1 MRLPPRQIA
10 VRVER
15 AFWAPGRVNL
25 IGEHT
30 DYSGG
35 LVLPAAIDLGV
46 TLSGTAAEQI
56 VLESDLSP
64 GEFAVVESD
73 GSAIRP
79 TRGWGRYVA
88 AVAHELSLLGR
99 PAVGFAGRLR
109 STLPSGAG
117 LSSSAALEVVIASAL
132 CAVADFEVD
141 ALELAAACQRA
152 EFAAVG
158 VPCGLMDQAASI
170 LGAVGSAI
178 YLDCASRCYETVP
191 LPGDLTF
198 VVIDSCVRHQH
209 EFSGYADRRRE
220 LEEALT
226 VLDGRRP
233 SDVSLDEA
241 QCAAD
246 ARRLDELHW
255 RRLRH
260 VVSENA
266 RVRELADVLKRPDSA
281 PVEIGRIF
289 LEGHVSQRDDYEI
302 STPELDWLVER
313 AYDAGAVA
321 ARMTG
326 GGFGGS
332 VLVLAKVDDAV
343 DLGRRIARSYRE
355 RFAREASVRICVAGD
370 GAGEL

>member
-1 MRLPPRQIA
+1 MRLPPRQTA

-35 LVLPAAIDLGV
+35 LVFPAAIDLGV
-46 TLSGTAAEQI
+46 TLIGTAAEQI
-56 VLESDLSP
+56 ILESDFSL
-64 GEFAVVESD
+64 GELAAVESD
-73 GSAIRP
+73 GSVIRP
-79 TRGWGRYVA
+79 ARGWARYVA

-99 PAVGFAGRLR
+99 PAIGFAGRLR

-117 LSSSAALEVVIASAL
+117 LASSAALEVVIAGAL
-132 CAVADFEVD
+132 CAVAEFEVD

-178 YLDCASRCYETVP
+178 YLDCASWRYETVP

-198 VVIDSCVRHQH
+198 VVIDSGVRHQH

-241 QCAAD
+241 RCAAD

-281 PVEIGRIF
+281 PAEIGRIF

-332 VLVLAKVDDAV
+332 VLVLAKVDDAF
-343 DLGRRIARSYRE
+343 DLGQSIARSYRG
-355 RFAREASVRICVAGD
+355 RFGREASVRICVAGD